1 LLHAQGASAS
11 ALSCGESVMLLRVA
25 ENIRQCLDNA
35 AEARQRAQDAIDSER
50 KAHFLDMERRWI
62 RLAESYRLV
71 EQLGASITDPSRRPE
86 EEVGRL

>member
-35 AEARQRAQDAIDSER
+35 AEARQRAQEAIDSER
-50 KAHFLDMERRWI
+50 KAHFSIWSGAGSALRRAI
-62 RLAESYRLV
+62 
-71 EQLGASITDPSRRPE
+71 G
-86 EEVGRL
+86 